1 MNKIKIINIL
11 RSLLKFLCACP
22 QLIADKFGQL
32 ICFVGDLLNLQ
43 THLTQTQTIM
53 GIECELPPL
62 RSLDDFL
69 LGSARFQMPNVQDF
83 DKWGNR
89 VTKNLLYYQTN
100 YFVMAI
106 IVSSLFVFFNPIQTI
121 SGICAFVI
129 IIAAFVVINP
139 NRIQGQPQHDKF
151 PGSTGWMYL
160 GGIIFTITLVLYLFQ
175 SIMYVMLLVLLPFVL
190 AFIHA
195 SFRLRNL
202 RNKLSNA
209 IDERLRYTPMG
220 VFLEAMSVVVDSA
233 TK

>member
-1 MNKIKIINIL
+1 
-11 RSLLKFLCACP
+11 
-22 QLIADKFGQL
+22 
-32 ICFVGDLLNLQ
+32 
-43 THLTQTQTIM
+43 M

-69 LGSARFQMPNVQDF
+69 LGSARFQMPNVQDL

-89 VTKNLLYYQTN
+89 VTKNFLYYQTN

-106 IVSSLFVFFNPIQTI
+106 ILSSLFVFYNPMQTI
-121 SGICAFVI
+121 SGICAVVL
-129 IIAAFVVINP
+129 IIAAVVVINP
-139 NRIQGQPQHDKF
+139 NQIQGQPQHEKF
-151 PGSTGWMYL
+151 PGSTGWLYL
-160 GGIIFTITLVLYLFQ
+160 GGIITGIILFLYLFQ
-175 SIMYVMLLVLLPFVL
+175 SIMYVTLVVLLPFCV
-190 AFIHA
+190 AFVHA

-220 VFLEAMSVVVDSA
+220 VFLEAMNVVVDAA

>member
-1 MNKIKIINIL
+1 
-11 RSLLKFLCACP
+11 
-22 QLIADKFGQL
+22 
-32 ICFVGDLLNLQ
+32 
-43 THLTQTQTIM
+43 M

-69 LGSARFQMPNVQDF
+69 LGSARFQMPNVQDL

-89 VTKNLLYYQTN
+89 VTKNFLYYQTN

-106 IVSSLFVFFNPIQTI
+106 IVSVLFVLYNPLQAI
-121 SGICAFVI
+121 SGICAFVV
-129 IIAAFVVINP
+129 IIASFVVINP
-139 NRIQGQPQHDKF
+139 NQIQGQPQHEKF
-151 PGSTGWMYL
+151 TGSTGWL
-160 GGIIFTITLVLYLFQ
+160 SVSGITLTIFLVFYLFQ
-175 SIMYVMLLVLLPFVL
+175 SIMFVTLIFLLPFVL

-209 IDERLRYTPMG
+209 IDEKLRYTPMG
-220 VFLEAMSVVVDSA
+220 VFLEAMSIVVDSA

>member
-1 MNKIKIINIL
+1 MECLTFI
-11 RSLLKFLCACP
+11 RLLFEFLCACP
-22 QLIADKFGQL
+22 QLIADKLGEL
-32 ICFVGDLLNLQ
+32 NCFVGDLLQFQ
-43 THLTQTQTIM
+43 TQLTQTKTVM

-62 RSLDDFL
+62 RTLDDFL
-69 LGSARFQMPNVQDF
+69 MGSARFQMPNVQDL

-106 IVSSLFVFFNPIQTI
+106 IVSLLFVLYNPLLTI
-121 SGICAFVI
+121 SGLCAFVI
-129 IIAAFVVINP
+129 IIAAVVVINP
-139 NRIQGQPQHDKF
+139 NQIQGQPQHEKF

-175 SIMYVMLLVLLPFVL
+175 SIMYVTLLVLLPFCM
-190 AFIHA
+190 AFVHA

-209 IDERLRYTPMG
+209 IDERSRYTPMG
-220 VFLEAMSVVVDSA
+220 VFLEAMCVVVDSA

>member
-1 MNKIKIINIL
+1 
-11 RSLLKFLCACP
+11 
-22 QLIADKFGQL
+22 
-32 ICFVGDLLNLQ
+32 
-43 THLTQTQTIM
+43 M

-62 RSLDDFL
+62 RSLDDFI
-69 LGSARFQMPNVQDF
+69 LGSARFQMPNIQDI

-89 VTKNLLYYQTN
+89 VTKNFLYYQTN

-106 IVSSLFVFFNPIQTI
+106 IVSALFVLYNPVQTI

-129 IIAAFVVINP
+129 IIASIVVINP
-139 NRIQGQPQHDKF
+139 NQIQGQPQHEKC
-151 PGSTGWMYL
+151 PGSTGWLYL
-160 GGIIFTITLVLYLFQ
+160 GGITLTIGLVLYLFQ
-175 SIMYVMLLVLLPFVL
+175 SIMYVTLLILLPFVL

-220 VFLEAMSVVVDSA
+220 VFLEAMYVVVDSA

>member
-1 MNKIKIINIL
+1 
-11 RSLLKFLCACP
+11 
-22 QLIADKFGQL
+22 
-32 ICFVGDLLNLQ
+32 
-43 THLTQTQTIM
+43 M

-69 LGSARFQMPNVQDF
+69 LGSARFQPPNFQDL

-89 VTKNLLYYQTN
+89 VTKNFLYYQTN
-100 YFVMAI
+100 YFVVAV
-106 IVSSLFVFFNPIQTI
+106 IVSLLFVLYNPFQTI

-129 IIAAFVVINP
+129 IIASLVVINP
-139 NRIQGQPQHDKF
+139 NKIQGQPQHEKF

-160 GGIIFTITLVLYLFQ
+160 SGIVFAIALFLYLFQ
-175 SIMYVMLLVLLPFVL
+175 SIMYVTLLILLPFVL

-209 IDERLRYTPMG
+209 IDEKLRYTPMG
-220 VFLEAMSVVVDSA
+220 VFLEAMSVVVDNA

>member
-1 MNKIKIINIL
+1 MKCLTFI
-11 RSLLKFLCACP
+11 RLLFEFLCACP
-22 QLIADKFGQL
+22 QSIADKLGEL
-32 ICFVGDLLNLQ
+32 NCFVGDLLQLQ
-43 THLTQTQTIM
+43 TQLTQTKTVM

-62 RSLDDFL
+62 RTLDDFL
-69 LGSARFQMPNVQDF
+69 MGSARFQMPNVQDL

-106 IVSSLFVFFNPIQTI
+106 IVSLLFVLYNPLLTI
-121 SGICAFVI
+121 SGLCAFVI
-129 IIAAFVVINP
+129 IIAAVVVINP
-139 NRIQGQPQHDKF
+139 NQIQGQPQHEKF

-175 SIMYVMLLVLLPFVL
+175 SIMYVTLLVLLPFCM
-190 AFIHA
+190 AFVHA

-209 IDERLRYTPMG
+209 IDERSRYTPMG
-220 VFLEAMSVVVDSA
+220 VFLEAMCVVVDSA

>member
-1 MNKIKIINIL
+1 
-11 RSLLKFLCACP
+11 
-22 QLIADKFGQL
+22 
-32 ICFVGDLLNLQ
+32 
-43 THLTQTQTIM
+43 M

-69 LGSARFQMPNVQDF
+69 LGSARFQPPNFQDL

-89 VTKNLLYYQTN
+89 VTKNFLYYQTN
-100 YFVMAI
+100 YFVVAV
-106 IVSSLFVFFNPIQTI
+106 IVSSLFVLYNPVQTI

-129 IIAAFVVINP
+129 IIAALVVINP
-139 NRIQGQPQHDKF
+139 NQIQGQPQHEKC
-151 PGSTGWMYL
+151 PGSTGWLYL
-160 GGIIFTITLVLYLFQ
+160 SGILLVIGLILYLFQ
-175 SIMYVMLLVLLPFVL
+175 SIMYVTLLILLPFVL

-209 IDERLRYTPMG
+209 IDEKLRYTPMG
-220 VFLEAMSVVVDSA
+220 VFLEAMNVVVDNV

>member
-1 MNKIKIINIL
+1 
-11 RSLLKFLCACP
+11 
-22 QLIADKFGQL
+22 
-32 ICFVGDLLNLQ
+32 
-43 THLTQTQTIM
+43 M

-69 LGSARFQMPNVQDF
+69 LGSARFQMPNVQDL

-89 VTKNLLYYQTN
+89 VTKNFLYYQTN

-106 IVSSLFVFFNPIQTI
+106 IVAILFVLHNPLQTI
-121 SGICAFVI
+121 SGLCAFII
-129 IIAAFVVINP
+129 IIASFVVINP
-139 NRIQGQPQHDKF
+139 NQIQGQPQHEKF
-151 PGSTGWMYL
+151 IGSTGWLYIS
-160 GGIIFTITLVLYLFQ
+160 GICFTIGLFLYLFQ
-175 SIMYVMLLVLLPFVL
+175 SIMYVTLLILLPFVM

-202 RNKLSNA
+202 RNKLSNV

-220 VFLEAMSVVVDSA
+220 VFLEAMSVVVDNA

>member
-1 MNKIKIINIL
+1 
-11 RSLLKFLCACP
+11 
-22 QLIADKFGQL
+22 
-32 ICFVGDLLNLQ
+32 
-43 THLTQTQTIM
+43 M

-69 LGSARFQMPNVQDF
+69 LGSARFQMPNVQDL

-89 VTKNLLYYQTN
+89 VTKNFLYYQTN

-106 IVSSLFVFFNPIQTI
+106 ILSSLFVLNNPAQTI
-121 SGICAFVI
+121 LGICAVTI

-139 NRIQGQPQHDKF
+139 NQIQGQPQHEKF
-151 PGSTGWMYL
+151 PGSTGWLYL
-160 GGIIFTITLVLYLFQ
+160 GGIISSITLFLYLFQ
-175 SIMYVMLLVLLPFVL
+175 SIMYVALVVLLPFCV
-190 AFIHA
+190 AFVHA

-220 VFLEAMSVVVDSA
+220 VFLEAMNVVVDAA